1 MIKASVLTKM
11 VVALL
16 PVVKIKIYLVKHIIK
31 EKNITLD
38 QKEHLIGS
46 VKLLLMILQMKEI
59 RNSSLRQSNNS
70 MTTPASSANLPYLDS
85 FI

>member
-70 MTTPASSANLPYLDS
+70 MTTPASLANLPYLDS